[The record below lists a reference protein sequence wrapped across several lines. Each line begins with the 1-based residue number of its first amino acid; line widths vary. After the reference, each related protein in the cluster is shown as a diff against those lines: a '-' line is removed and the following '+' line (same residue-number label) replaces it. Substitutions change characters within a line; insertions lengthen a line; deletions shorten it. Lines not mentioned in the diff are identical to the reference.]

1 MIMSL
6 VLISGLLLAAGLCCL
21 LLAFARPTPRLEAA
35 LERIGADSTDHQPIS
50 DVGPIRSRSERIG
63 ALLYRVV

>member
-21 LLAFARPTPRLEAA
+21 VVAFARPTPRLEAA
-35 LERIGADSTDHQPIS
+35 LEQIERRQHGPPADQRRRPSQEPI
-50 DVGPIRSRSERIG
+50 
-63 ALLYRVV
+63 

>member
-21 LLAFARPTPRLEAA
+21 VVAFARPTPRLEAA
-35 LERIGADSTDHQPIS
+35 LEQVAPTARTA
-50 DVGPIRSRSERIG
+50 SRS
-63 ALLYRVV
+63 AT